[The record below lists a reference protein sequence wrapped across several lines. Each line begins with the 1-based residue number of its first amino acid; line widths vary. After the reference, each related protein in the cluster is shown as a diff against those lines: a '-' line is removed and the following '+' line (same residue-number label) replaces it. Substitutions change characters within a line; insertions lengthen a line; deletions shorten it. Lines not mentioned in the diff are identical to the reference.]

1 MNWNKQIQHN
11 EVIEKND
18 SEKWM
23 IQYQHMQKIPIPM
36 VDQRDLILKAYPR
49 KNYLLS
55 TTGGEPIHI
64 VARQSVEHPSK
75 PAGAV
80 SGFTR
85 ANQGLGG
92 FKIEQT
98 SNGCRMT
105 VVNQTNLNGSIPQL
119 IINQA
124 GASAPKQLY
133 DQLGPYAKQL

>member
-64 VARQSVEHPSK
+64 VAR
-75 PAGAV
+75 
-80 SGFTR
+80 
-85 ANQGLGG
+85 
-92 FKIEQT
+92 
-98 SNGCRMT
+98 
-105 VVNQTNLNGSIPQL
+105 
-119 IINQA
+119 
-124 GASAPKQLY
+124 
-133 DQLGPYAKQL
+133 